1 MLLRTVTTH
10 RPFTSQHTNFYLSG
24 HLRFLGPY
32 IWQNRHPK
40 YIYTYKSGSDVRSKP
55 PEPLTATTM
64 SSPSSL
70 TEWTK
75 SHFSSLFKP
84 SENQLQE
91 VSAFTENAE
100 VLVNHTQVSV
110 EQFKKSL
117 AEKFGA
123 GVVQD
128 VQIDWKELIH
138 DEEAGIVAGF
148 VDVTRSMKFRI
159 RAGPAQIH
167 TYISISMKIAQ
178 TGDQR
183 AVSQMF
189 YTSVD
194 KAAELHLQ

>member
-1 MLLRTVTTH
+1 
-10 RPFTSQHTNFYLSG
+10 
-24 HLRFLGPY
+24 
-32 IWQNRHPK
+32 
-40 YIYTYKSGSDVRSKP
+40 
-55 PEPLTATTM
+55 M

-70 TEWTK
+70 TEWAK
-75 SHFSSLFKP
+75 SQFSNLFKEP
-84 SENQLQE
+84 GNQLEE
-91 VSAFTENAE
+91 VSVFTADAQ
-100 VLVNHTQVSV
+100 VLLNHSQVSV

-138 DEEAGIVAGF
+138 DEEAGFVAGF

-167 TYISISMKIAQ
+167 TYISLSMKVAQ
-178 TGDQR
+178 EGDQR
-183 AVSQMF
+183 TVSQMF

-194 KAAELHLQ
+194 KAAEVHLH